1 MRLNKKKLM
10 RIAIH
15 AVGKLK
21 AGPERELAERY
32 LDRADKAGRAIGFSS
47 VSAREIV
54 ESRARETLQR
64 KEEEARNLLTDLP
77 PGALL
82 IALDERGDSPTSER
96 FAEMLG
102 EARDRGTPNAVL
114 LIGGP
119 DGHGQ
124 ELLSRAGHRISFGRL
139 TWPHQIVRILAAEQI
154 YRAVTILSGHP
165 YHRP

>member
-1 MRLNKKKLM
+1 MLTLRPGTDRPPLFL
-10 RIAIH
+10 
-15 AVGKLK
+15 LPP
-21 AGPERELAERY
+21 AGGLGWCYTSLLA
-32 LDRADKAGRAIGFSS
+32 
-47 VSAREIV
+47 
-54 ESRARETLQR
+54 
-64 KEEEARNLLTDLP
+64 DLP

-102 EARDRGTPNAVL
+102 EARDRGTPNTVL
-114 LIGGP
+114 MIGGP

-139 TWPHQIVRILAAEQI
+139 TWPHQIVRILAAEQV

-165 YHRP
+165 YHRS

>member
-1 MRLNKKKLM
+1 M
-10 RIAIH
+10 RIVIG

-32 LDRADKAGRAIGFSS
+32 IDRADKAGRAIGITEVTS
-47 VSAREIV
+47 REIM
-54 ESRARETLQR
+54 ESRAREVLQR
-64 KEEEARNLLTDLP
+64 KDEEARGLIADLP

-82 IALDERGDSPTSER
+82 IALDEHGDSPTSER
-96 FAEMLG
+96 FAALLG
-102 EARDRGTPNAVL
+102 DARDRGTPLATL

-119 DGHGQ
+119 DGHGS

-139 TWPHQIVRILAAEQI
+139 TFPHQIVRILAAEQI